1 MRISEHYLCVHA
13 FKYSHTKEQTTFIS
27 ETIGEYKVTL
37 LIYSGL
43 PDPVWTIGSQN
54 EKFQQIKE
62 LLDNARAKGNIFG
75 YKNIPPLL
83 GFRGF
88 LVQQSGAHGEE
99 LILGKETGDLQKL
112 LLNTMPEESIK
123 ENLRLKILQAIDL
136 GAVSPKVPDATQDSL
151 ASVSSQV
158 PSKEDKGGVGVIQHY
173 APKYN
178 PDRWNKNQVILRYNN
193 CYNYAN
199 QKITNSFA
207 QPGYASGYKPY
218 PYPMTPGN
226 VIKACESD
234 GLVKMDVDPSA
245 PCPKAPPQP
254 NCLIALL
261 VAKGKKIITSCFS
274 RVTINNHFC
283 LLLSPYLHD
292 TVEPVRTICIFS
304 SSYIDGTDKH

>member
-1 MRISEHYLCVHA
+1 M
-13 FKYSHTKEQTTFIS
+13 
-27 ETIGEYKVTL
+27 TL

-112 LLNTMPEESIK
+112 LLDTMPKESIK
-123 ENLRLKILQAIDL
+123 DNLRQKILQAIDL

-151 ASVSSQV
+151 APVSSQV

-178 PDRWNKNQVILRYNN
+178 PDRWNKIQVILQNNN

-254 NCLIALL
+254 NCLIALF
-261 VAKGKKIITSCFS
+261 VAESKSAHLPLPQTNINTYFS
-274 RVTINNHFC
+274 LRAKCWLRGGVGGLFPRN
-283 LLLSPYLHD
+283 
-292 TVEPVRTICIFS
+292 V
-304 SSYIDGTDKH
+304 

>member
-13 FKYSHTKEQTTFIS
+13 FKYSHAKEQTTFIS

-54 EKFQQIKE
+54 KKFQQIKE
-62 LLDNARAKGNIFG
+62 LLDDARAKGNTFG

-112 LLNTMPEESIK
+112 LLDTVPKESIK
-123 ENLRLKILQAIDL
+123 DNLRQKILQAIDL
-136 GAVSPKVPDATQDSL
+136 GAVSPRVPDATQDSL
-151 ASVSSQV
+151 ASASSQV
-158 PSKEDKGGVGVIQHY
+158 RSKEDKGGVGVPIKHY

-178 PDRWNKNQVILRYNN
+178 PDRWNKIQVILQNNN

-207 QPGYASGYKPY
+207 QPGYASGYY
-218 PYPMTPGN
+218 PYDITPEDL
-226 VIKACESD
+226 IKACESD

>member
-1 MRISEHYLCVHA
+1 MRVSEHYLRVHA
-13 FKYSHTKEQTTFIS
+13 FKYNHTKEQTTFIS

-75 YKNIPPLL
+75 YKNIPALL

-112 LLNTMPEESIK
+112 LLDTMPKESIK
-123 ENLRLKILQAIDL
+123 DNLRQKILQAIDL

-178 PDRWNKNQVILRYNN
+178 PDRWNKIQVILQNNN

-207 QPGYASGYKPY
+207 QPGYASGYY
-218 PYPMTPGN
+218 PYDITPEDL
-226 VIKACESD
+226 IKACESD

-261 VAKGKKIITSCFS
+261 VAEGKKIITSCFS
-274 RVTINNHFC
+274 RVAKNNHFC
-283 LLLSPYLHD
+283 LVLNSLYLHD
-292 TVEPVRTICIFS
+292 TVETRDNNLLFPKFLQ
-304 SSYIDGTDKH
+304 

>member
-1 MRISEHYLCVHA
+1 MCMIYPFTLPSSKLLLFLWNCRRIQSDFADIQWSSWSCLDDWFSKREVPANKRASGQGKSQRQHLRLQ
-13 FKYSHTKEQTTFIS
+13 KYSSSSWVQRFLSK
-27 ETIGEYKVTL
+27 L
-37 LIYSGL
+37 
-43 PDPVWTIGSQN
+43 
-54 EKFQQIKE
+54 
-62 LLDNARAKGNIFG
+62 
-75 YKNIPPLL
+75 
-83 GFRGF
+83 

-112 LLNTMPEESIK
+112 LLDTVPKESIK
-123 ENLRLKILQAIDL
+123 DNLRQKILQAIDL
-136 GAVSPKVPDATQDSL
+136 GAVSPRVPDATQDSL
-151 ASVSSQV
+151 ASASSQV
-158 PSKEDKGGVGVIQHY
+158 RSKEDKGGVGVPIKHY

-178 PDRWNKNQVILRYNN
+178 PDRWNKIQVILRYNN

-254 NCLIALL
+254 NCLIALF
-261 VAKGKKIITSCFS
+261 VAESKSAHLPLPQTNINTYFS
-274 RVTINNHFC
+274 LRAKCWLRGGVGGLFPRN
-283 LLLSPYLHD
+283 
-292 TVEPVRTICIFS
+292 V
-304 SSYIDGTDKH
+304 

>member
-1 MRISEHYLCVHA
+1 M
-13 FKYSHTKEQTTFIS
+13 
-27 ETIGEYKVTL
+27 TL

-88 LVQQSGAHGEE
+88 LVQQSGTHGEE

-112 LLNTMPEESIK
+112 LFDTMPKESIK
-123 ENLRLKILQAIDL
+123 DNLRQKILQAIDL

-151 ASVSSQV
+151 APVSSQV
-158 PSKEDKGGVGVIQHY
+158 ASKEDKGGVGVIQHY

-178 PDRWNKNQVILRYNN
+178 PDRWNKIQVILRYNN

-218 PYPMTPGN
+218 PYPMTPQN

-254 NCLIALL
+254 NCLITLF
-261 VAKGKKIITSCFS
+261 VAESKK
-274 RVTINNHFC
+274 NYHF
-283 LLLSPYLHD
+283 LILQSDHKQSFLSPPFPH
-292 TVEPVRTICIFS
+292 TS
-304 SSYIDGTDKH
+304 MAG

>member
-1 MRISEHYLCVHA
+1 MRVSEHYLRVHA
-13 FKYSHTKEQTTFIS
+13 FKYNHTKEQTTFIS

-43 PDPVWTIGSQN
+43 PDPVWTIVSQN
-54 EKFQQIKE
+54 KKFQQLKE
-62 LLDNARAKGNIFG
+62 LLDDARAKGNTFG

-112 LLNTMPEESIK
+112 LLDTVPKESIK
-123 ENLRLKILQAIDL
+123 DNLRQKILQAIDL
-136 GAVSPKVPDATQDSL
+136 GAVSPRVPDATQDSL
-151 ASVSSQV
+151 ASASSQV
-158 PSKEDKGGVGVIQHY
+158 RSKEDKGGVGVPIKHY

-178 PDRWNKNQVILRYNN
+178 PDRWNKIQVILQNNN

-207 QPGYASGYKPY
+207 QPGYASGYY
-218 PYPMTPGN
+218 PYDITPEDL
-226 VIKACESD
+226 IKACESD

>member
-54 EKFQQIKE
+54 KKFQQIKE
-62 LLDNARAKGNIFG
+62 LLDDARAKGNTFG

-112 LLNTMPEESIK
+112 LLDTMPKESIK
-123 ENLRLKILQAIDL
+123 DNLRQKILQAIDL
-136 GAVSPKVPDATQDSL
+136 GAVSPRVPDATQDSL
-151 ASVSSQV
+151 ASASSQV

-178 PDRWNKNQVILRYNN
+178 PDRWNKIQVILQNNN

>member
-1 MRISEHYLCVHA
+1 MRVSEHYLRVHA
-13 FKYSHTKEQTTFIS
+13 FKYNHTKEQTTFIS

-75 YKNIPPLL
+75 YKNIPALL

-88 LVQQSGAHGEE
+88 LVQQSGSLGEE

-112 LLNTMPEESIK
+112 LLDTMPKESIK
-123 ENLRLKILQAIDL
+123 DNLRQKILQAIDL
-136 GAVSPKVPDATQDSL
+136 GTVSPRVPDATQDSL
-151 ASVSSQV
+151 APVSSQV

-178 PDRWNKNQVILRYNN
+178 PDRWNKIPVILRYNN

-207 QPGYASGYKPY
+207 QPGYASGYY
-218 PYPMTPGN
+218 PYDITPEDL
-226 VIKACESD
+226 IKACESD

-245 PCPKAPPQP
+245 PCPEAPPQP

-261 VAKGKKIITSCFS
+261 VDEGKKIITSCFS
-274 RVTINNHFC
+274 RVTIKINNHFC
-283 LLLSPYLHD
+283 LLINSLYLHD
-292 TVEPVRTICIFS
+292 TV
-304 SSYIDGTDKH
+304 DGNKFRLSRSRLY